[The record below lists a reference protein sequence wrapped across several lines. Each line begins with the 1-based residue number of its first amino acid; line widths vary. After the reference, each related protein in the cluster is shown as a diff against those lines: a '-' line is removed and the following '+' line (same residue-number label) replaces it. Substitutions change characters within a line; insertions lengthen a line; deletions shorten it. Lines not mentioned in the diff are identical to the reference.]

1 MVCEGVMQD
10 NLTGAI
16 LLPQDKG
23 QSRTI
28 RLGAAPVHS
37 GPLILLG
44 WPKQRRNTC
53 KYTAKNTVIRIKK
66 ELYSYDSS
74 TEQKSLRHIL
84 TNIRT
89 QKDFSR
95 VWF

>member
-1 MVCEGVMQD
+1 MARERVMQD

-37 GPLILLG
+37 GPLTLLG

-53 KYTAKNTVIRIKK
+53 KYTAKNTLIRIKK
-66 ELYSYDSS
+66 NFTALNQPQS
-74 TEQKSLRHIL
+74 KSHSG
-84 TNIRT
+84 T
-89 QKDFSR
+89 F
-95 VWF
+95 

>member
-1 MVCEGVMQD
+1 MACESVVQD

-28 RLGAAPVHS
+28 RLGAEPVHS
-37 GPLILLG
+37 GPLTLLE

-53 KYTAKNTVIRIKK
+53 KHTAKTHYNNKK
-66 ELYSYDSS
+66 NNFNALNQARS
-74 TEQKSLRHIL
+74 KSHSG
-84 TNIRT
+84 T
-89 QKDFSR
+89 F
-95 VWF
+95 